1 MKRAILALAL
11 IASPAMA
18 QETFGAWKIHSRVD
32 PMTDKP
38 GYLLLAEGAKMKI
51 GFFCG
56 APGKSMFV
64 SIDGR
69 PYLGTADR
77 RNTRTVQLRVDDQP
91 SVESTAW
98 IYLDRSVTPSSNKDF
113 ARMIADGATLKVKV
127 VDYNL
132 ASHYDEIPIGG
143 AREAIERVYS
153 LCAAKSP
160 FTR

>member
-1 MKRAILALAL
+1 MKRALIALAL
-11 IASPAMA
+11 LASPATA
-18 QETFGAWKIHSRVD
+18 QDTIGAWKLHSHND
-32 PMTDKP
+32 PMTDMP
-38 GYLLLAEGAKMKI
+38 GYLLLAEGSNMRV
-51 GFFCG
+51 GFFCK
-56 APGKSMFV
+56 APGESVFV
-64 SIDGR
+64 SIDGK

-77 RNTRTVQLRVDDQP
+77 RTTRTVQLRVDDQP
-91 SVESTAW
+91 VVESTTW
-98 IYLDRSVTPSSNKDF
+98 TCLDRSVTPSSNKDF
-113 ARMIADGATLKVKV
+113 ARMIADGTTLKVKV